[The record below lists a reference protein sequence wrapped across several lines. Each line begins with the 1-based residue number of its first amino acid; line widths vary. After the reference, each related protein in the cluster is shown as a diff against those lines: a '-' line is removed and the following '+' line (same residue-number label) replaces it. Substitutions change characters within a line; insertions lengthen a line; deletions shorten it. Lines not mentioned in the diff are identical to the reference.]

1 MLKYFTKSKK
11 DHEHAGAAT
20 GAKDDGAPTGTAV
33 PVPVD
38 HAVEVMVATEPNNV
52 TPTVSGAQ
60 ATIERPVSSASDK
73 DKPVLSDEDELFLLH
88 VASEGEPPPLPPRP
102 NSAKSPILEVQGESD
117 SSKTAEIQQ
126 LASQDTKRWQ
136 DKTYE
141 WFKPQQDLALQRI
154 HDMTAATQA
163 ASLKRQRSK
172 DRRDTADTLK
182 HAAETYKAASKE
194 PSPSRAAQDEAEEEK
209 KEVGGILERLN
220 LGSINN
226 RVVGVSN
233 DTQKLLER
241 FNQILKDIVNGVPTA
256 YDDLEKLLTDREG
269 QLDKLYGTLPPWIQG
284 LVKTIPVKVYAAL
297 APQLAAAMTAE
308 QGRTADASES
318 KDSSSKS
325 KKKKSRIP
333 SLKSMIGQKGMV
345 AGMLRSIIGFLQAR
359 FPFLLAGTNI
369 IVSLAVFILLFVFW
383 YCHKRGRE
391 TRLERE
397 AREAE
402 EGDTSGVEYDSS
414 DVEKNG
420 NVEKSR
426 DSEAQGEMPYVAKQI
441 TAGDDK
447 DIEQNVNV
455 LMEQLGKPAEKTVNV

>member
-1 MLKYFTKSKK
+1 MLSYFSKSKK
-11 DHEHAGAAT
+11 DEAAAT
-20 GAKDDGAPTGTAV
+20 KGDGAPTGTAV
-33 PVPVD
+33 PLPVD
-38 HAVEVMVATEPNNV
+38 HAVEEMAATELSNDI
-52 TPTVSGAQ
+52 TTVSGAK
-60 ATIERPVSSASDK
+60 ATTARPISSAGNK

-102 NSAKSPILEVQGESD
+102 NSLKSSNLEVQGEST
-117 SSKTAEIQQ
+117 SSKPAGTPQ
-126 LASQDTKRWQ
+126 STGHDTKTWQ

-154 HDMTAATQA
+154 HDLATATQA

-172 DRRDTADTLK
+172 DRRDTADTLA
-182 HAAETYKAASKE
+182 HAAQTYKAASKE
-194 PSPSRAAQDEAEEEK
+194 PSPTRTAHDEAEEEK

-284 LVKTIPVKVYAAL
+284 LVKTVPVKVYAAL

-308 QGRTADASES
+308 QSKASSASADDS
-318 KDSSSKS
+318 KDSKSKS

-402 EGDTSGVEYDSS
+402 EGDASGVEYEDSS
-414 DVEKNG
+414 DGEKG
-420 NVEKSR
+420 VG
-426 DSEAQGEMPYVAKQI
+426 GERRSDVGANDGMPAATKQI
-441 TAGDDK
+441 TASDDR
-447 DIEQNVNV
+447 DIEQNVDV
-455 LMEQLGKPAEKTVNV
+455 LMEQLGKPAEKTTSV